1 MVMELWVGIIL
12 MFDSPESQYANSI
25 HSISSPPFATIQLCQ
40 KSLRKEGMEI
50 YFKRLA
56 PQGWVLRSL
65 YCIPLLEDFE
75 IDLIEKSA
83 KK

>member
-12 MFDSPESQYANSI
+12 MFGSPESEYANSI

-40 KSLRKEGMEI
+40 KSLHKEGMEI

-75 IDLIEKSA
+75 IPLTGKSA